1 MPSLSVVTELTLS
14 PRAQTEERAAT
25 HTVSMQDFLL
35 SGVALSQQAYKGE
48 QALEIKMPP
57 SAYQDPSKEA
67 LKDRNFMVWLPLDFH
82 NGTIEA
88 TIASDLA
95 PDAPDY
101 ARGFVGLAFRIDNE
115 RFEKIYLRPT
125 NSQSQDQ
132 VRRNRSVQYAAYPEH
147 TFDQLRIHSPG
158 KYETYAEIELN
169 RWLHMK
175 LEIMDN
181 AAKLWLNDHVK
192 PALIVDNLKLGTTQR
207 GGVGL
212 WIESGTIAHCK
223 ELRITAL

>member
-1 MPSLSVVTELTLS
+1 MPSQSAVTVLTLS
-14 PRAQTEERAAT
+14 LRMQTEQHAAV
-25 HTVSMQDFLL
+25 HTVSAQDFLL
-35 SGVALSQQAYKGE
+35 SGVGLSQKAYRGE
-48 QALEIKMPP
+48 QALEIKMAP
-57 SAYQDPSKEA
+57 SAYQDPGKEA
-67 LKDRNFMVWLPLDFH
+67 LKDRNFMAWLPLEFK

-158 KYETYAEIELN
+158 KYETYADIELN
-169 RWLHMK
+169 RWIHMK

-181 AAKLWLNDHVK
+181 SAKLWLNHNVK
-192 PALIVDNLKLGTTQR
+192 PALIVDDLKLGATQR

-223 ELRITAL
+223 ELRITGF

>member
-1 MPSLSVVTELTLS
+1 MPSQSAVTVLSLPPGT
-14 PRAQTEERAAT
+14 QTEQRAAT
-25 HTVSMQDFLL
+25 HTVSVQDFLL
-35 SGVALSQQAYKGE
+35 SGVSLRQESYKGE
-48 QALEIKMPP
+48 QALEIKMP
-57 SAYQDPSKEA
+57 SNAYQDPSKEA
-67 LKDRNFMVWLPLDFH
+67 LKDRNFMAWLPLDFQ

-95 PDAPDY
+95 PDAPGY

-125 NSQSQDQ
+125 NSQSEDQ

-169 RWLHMK
+169 RWIHMK
-175 LEIMDN
+175 LEIIDN
-181 AAKLWLNDHVK
+181 AAKLWLNHNVK
-192 PALIVDNLKLGTTQR
+192 PALIVDDLKLGTSQR

-223 ELRITAL
+223 ELRVTGL

>member
-1 MPSLSVVTELTLS
+1 MPSQSAVTVLTLPPS
-14 PRAQTEERAAT
+14 TQIKQRAAT
-25 HTVSMQDFLL
+25 HTVSVQDFLL
-35 SGVALSQQAYKGE
+35 SGVSLSQKAYKGE
-48 QALEIKMPP
+48 QALEIKMPS
-57 SAYQDPSKEA
+57 SAYQDPGKEA
-67 LKDRNFMVWLPLDFH
+67 LKDRNFMAWLPLEFQ

-101 ARGFVGLAFRIDNE
+101 ARGFVGLAFRIDND

-158 KYETYAEIELN
+158 KYETYAEIELS
-169 RWLHMK
+169 RWIHMK

-181 AAKLWLNDHVK
+181 AAKLWLNHNVK
-192 PALIVDNLKLGTTQR
+192 PALIVDDLKLGTAQR

-212 WIESGTIAHCK
+212 WIESGTLAYCK
-223 ELRITAL
+223 ELRISQF